1 MQSLRQKAGPVL
13 YIALNFMHYSALF
26 SARPYVSLLASERQ
40 ASMLVIGVITS
51 LYSVS
56 QSVLALPLGRYIDLK
71 GSGLPLRFGAAL
83 FLLSA
88 LGLAYAPTIVLIAL
102 SAILMGIS
110 HVMIL
115 LSSQTVLAGLELG
128 GKREFYIGMISFTG
142 SAGHFVGPVLGG
154 YMNSRFGTSLG
165 FWGAAILGTLCLL
178 IALVIPQQRPSGSR
192 PAPLQTLGLIAD
204 RNILRTIMIS
214 AVVLFSTE
222 VLVSYFPLYC
232 NEIGLPTLLIGTIM
246 STYGIAQMMI
256 RPFLRYLIKWFR
268 RDRLLIL
275 SLLLGGLFLAA
286 HGLFRVTWLLFL
298 SAGMAGLT
306 LGLATPMTLL
316 AVSEV
321 APPEQRSQVLALRVM
336 GNYLGQSISPLIFG
350 AIGSLAGLA
359 PVFWISGAVL
369 AASARL
375 AVPKL
380 KTGRKERGDLT

>member
-1 MQSLRQKAGPVL
+1 
-13 YIALNFMHYSALF
+13 MHYSALF

-51 LYSVS
+51 LYFRQPIGSGPAVG
-56 QSVLALPLGRYIDLK
+56 PLHRPQRL
-71 GSGLPLRFGAAL
+71 SGLPLRLEAVL

-88 LGLAYAPTIVLIAL
+88 LGLACAPTILLIAL
-102 SAILMGIS
+102 SAIFMGIS

-165 FWGAAILGTLCLL
+165 FWGAAILGTLCLM
-178 IALVIPQQRPSGSR
+178 IALVIPQQRASGTR

-204 RNILRTIMIS
+204 RNILRTILIS
-214 AVVLFSTE
+214 AAVLFSTE

-232 NEIGLPTLLIGTIM
+232 DEIGLPTLLIGTIM

-286 HGLFRVTWLLFL
+286 HGVFRESWLLFL

-321 APPEQRSQVLALRVM
+321 ATPSSAARSWPCGSWGTISDRV
-336 GNYLGQSISPLIFG
+336 
-350 AIGSLAGLA
+350 
-359 PVFWISGAVL
+359 
-369 AASARL
+369 SAR
-375 AVPKL
+375 
-380 KTGRKERGDLT
+380 